1 MNLVDICNYNN
12 YPSVSVAFTETAA
25 STSLIPA
32 GPEGFVIWSDSACYF
47 LIGENPTVSITNG
60 TPIPQN
66 TMVPVKIPQSL
77 RDRALK
83 VSAVRIT
90 TSGTLY
96 VIPVL
101 RV

>member
-1 MNLVDICNYNN
+1 MNLVDICDYNN
-12 YPSVSVAFTETAA
+12 YPSVSTSFTGTAT

-32 GPEGFVIWSDSACYF
+32 GPEGFIIWADSACYF
-47 LIGENPTVSITNG
+47 LIGENPTASTTNG

-66 TMVPVKIPQSL
+66 TMVPVKIPIAL